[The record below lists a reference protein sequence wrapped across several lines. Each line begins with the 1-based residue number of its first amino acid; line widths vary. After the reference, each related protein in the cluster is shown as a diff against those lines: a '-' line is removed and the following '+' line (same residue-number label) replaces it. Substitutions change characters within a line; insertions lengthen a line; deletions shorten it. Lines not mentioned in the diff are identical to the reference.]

1 MRSIFYICCQN
12 EQFDQGP
19 VFILKKN
26 LTASWNINAFL
37 LSEKMSS

>member
-12 EQFDQGP
+12 EQFDQGL
-19 VFILKKN
+19 VFILKN